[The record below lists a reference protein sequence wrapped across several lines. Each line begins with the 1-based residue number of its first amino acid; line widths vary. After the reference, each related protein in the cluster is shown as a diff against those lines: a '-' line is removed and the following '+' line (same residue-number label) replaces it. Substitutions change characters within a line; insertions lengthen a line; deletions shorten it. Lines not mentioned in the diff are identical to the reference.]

1 MLEGMYSAA
10 AGMAAQ
16 QQRLDALSNDV
27 ANVNT
32 TGYKGVRVAFRD
44 LLYTPEWLA
53 TEQGVT
59 EGAGAAAT
67 TVGRGTKQG
76 ALQRTDNP
84 LDVGLQGPGF
94 LQMKKADGTTI
105 LTRDGNLRFDGQG
118 RLASQRGDLVQPAIK
133 LPAGANAAD
142 VKIAADGT
150 VALGTTTL
158 GKLSIVS
165 VPSPDGLTPLGDN
178 GFAATA
184 ASGAVQAAPAGT
196 TLEQGVLEMSNVDM
210 GDAMAEMLEA
220 QRAYEMASKAIQAQD
235 RAAEIAN
242 GIKR

>member
-16 QQRLDALSNDV
+16 QHRLDALSNDI
-27 ANVNT
+27 ANVDT
-32 TGYKGVRVAFRD
+32 TGYKRVRVAFRD
-44 LLYTPEWLA
+44 LLYTPETLA
-53 TEQGVT
+53 TQNVT

-67 TVGRGTKQG
+67 MIGRGYAQG
-76 ALQRTDNP
+76 AAQRTDVP
-84 LDVGLQGPGF
+84 TDVLIQGQGF
-94 LQMKKADGTTI
+94 LRMRRGDGTEM

-118 RLASQRGDLVQPAIK
+118 RLGSHRGDLVQPEIK
-133 LPAGANAAD
+133 LPAGANEAD
-142 VKIAADGT
+142 VKIAEDGRVT
-150 VALGTTTL
+150 VGTTEIGRLQLVT
-158 GKLSIVS
+158 
-165 VPSPDGLTPLGDN
+165 VPSPDKLQALGDN

-184 ASGAVQAAPAGT
+184 ESGPVRAADAGT
-196 TLEQGVLEMSNVDM
+196 KLTQGALEMSNVDM
-210 GDAMAEMLEA
+210 GDAIAEMTEA

>member
-32 TGYKGVRVAFRD
+32 TGYKSVRVAFRD

-53 TEQGVT
+53 TGQGVT

-67 TVGRGTKQG
+67 TVGRSTKQG
-76 ALQRTDNP
+76 AFQRTENP
-84 LDVGLQGPGF
+84 LDVALQGPGF
-94 LQMKKADGTTI
+94 LQFKRADGTTS
-105 LTRDGNLRFDGQG
+105 LSRDGNLRFDAQG
-118 RLASQRGDLVQPAIK
+118 RLSNSRGDLVEPAIK
-133 LPAGANAAD
+133 LPAGATGDQA
-142 VKIAADGT
+142 KIEPDGT
-150 VALGTTTL
+150 VRVGTTQI
-158 GKLSIVS
+158 GRLSIVT
-165 VPSPDGLTPLGDN
+165 VPSPDGLRALGDN
-178 GFAATA
+178 GFEPTA
-184 ASGAVQAAPAGT
+184 ESGAVRAAAAST
-196 TLEQGVLEMSNVDM
+196 TLEQGVLEMSSVDM

>member
-16 QQRLDALSNDV
+16 QQRLDALSNDI
-27 ANVNT
+27 ANANT
-32 TGYKGVRVAFRD
+32 TGYKRVRVAFRD

-53 TEQGVT
+53 TQQGVA

-67 TVGRGTKQG
+67 MVGRGQQQG
-76 ALQRTDNP
+76 ALTHTEQP

-94 LQMKKADGTTI
+94 LQMRRADGTAM

-118 RLASQRGDLVQPAIK
+118 RLSSQRGDVVQPEIK
-133 LPAGANAAD
+133 LPPGADPAG
-142 VKIAADGT
+142 VKITQEGRVMLAGSE
-150 VALGTTTL
+150 LGRLQVVT
-158 GKLSIVS
+158 
-165 VPSPDGLTPLGDN
+165 VPSPDGLRALGDN

-184 ASGAVQAAPAGT
+184 ASGAVRPAPASTTIEQG
-196 TLEQGVLEMSNVDM
+196 TLEASNVDM
-210 GDAMAEMLEA
+210 GDAMTEMLEA

-235 RAAEIAN
+235 KAAEIAN

>member
-27 ANVNT
+27 ANVDT
-32 TGYKGVRVAFRD
+32 TGYKRVRMAFRD
-44 LLYTPEWLA
+44 LLYTPAGLA
-53 TEQGVT
+53 TQGIT

-67 TVGRGTKQG
+67 MIGRGHAQG
-76 ALQRTDNP
+76 ASRRTEVP
-84 LDVGLQGPGF
+84 TDVAIQGPGF
-94 LQMKKADGTTI
+94 LRMRRPDGTEM
-105 LTRDGNLRFDGQG
+105 LTRDGNLRFDAQG
-118 RLASQRGDLVQPAIK
+118 RLGSQRGDLVQPPIR
-133 LPAGANAAD
+133 LPEGANEAD
-142 VKIAADGT
+142 VVIAPDGRVT
-150 VALGTTTL
+150 VGTTEIGRL
-158 GKLSIVS
+158 QIVT
-165 VPSPDGLTPLGDN
+165 VPAPDQLQALGDN

-184 ASGAVQAAPAGT
+184 ASGTVRAADPSSV
-196 TLEQGVLEMSNVDM
+196 LEQGALEGSNVDM
-210 GDAMAEMLEA
+210 GDAMADMMEA

>member
-32 TGYKGVRVAFRD
+32 TGYKSVRVAFRD

-53 TEQGVT
+53 TGQGVT

-67 TVGRGTKQG
+67 TVGRSSQQG
-76 ALQRTDNP
+76 AFQRTDNP
-84 LDVGLQGPGF
+84 LDVALQGPGF
-94 LQMKKADGTTI
+94 LQFKRADGTTS
-105 LTRDGNLRFDGQG
+105 LSRDGNLRFDDQG
-118 RLASQRGDLVQPAIK
+118 RLTNQRGDLVDPAIK
-133 LPAGANAAD
+133 LPAGANAED
-142 VKIAADGT
+142 VKIT
-150 VALGTTTL
+150 
-158 GKLSIVS
+158 
-165 VPSPDGLTPLGDN
+165 PDGRVNLGSTELGRLAIVNVAAPDQLRALGDN
-178 GFAATA
+178 GFEPTA
-184 ASGAVQAAPAGT
+184 ESGAVRAAAAST
-196 TLEQGVLEMSNVDM
+196 TLEQGVLEASSVDM
-210 GDAMAEMLEA
+210 GDAMAEMMEA